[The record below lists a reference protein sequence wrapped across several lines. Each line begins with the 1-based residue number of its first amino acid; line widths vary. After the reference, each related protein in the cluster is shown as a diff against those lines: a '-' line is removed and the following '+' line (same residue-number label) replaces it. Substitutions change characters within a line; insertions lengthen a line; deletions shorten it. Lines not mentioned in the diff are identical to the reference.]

1 MLGQGALIPVLKEKQ
16 ASKAGIKKKKSEM
29 FFSIFAYYILQSC
42 SPTEVEAEPI

>member
-16 ASKAGIKKKKSEM
+16 ASKAGIKKKIRDG
-29 FFSIFAYYILQSC
+29 FSIFAYYILQTC

>member
-16 ASKAGIKKKKSEM
+16 ASKAGIKKKSEM